1 MNDHRRQIE
10 ELLTRRI
17 GLDPVSLGPRLIHRA
32 VERRMAELGI
42 ADLAAYA
49 ARVAGSDAEQQA
61 LIEEVVVPESWF
73 FRDERPFRW
82 LAEHVR
88 ERWIGAP
95 WRAPLRA
102 LSMPCAAGQEPYS
115 IAITLREAGLSA
127 RRSHIDAV
135 DVSARLLEIAR
146 RGVYSANAFRNRGEG
161 LGARGEEIGNK
172 GGGTA
177 ASSEDSVAPSERPTT
192 PRSTFL
198 SSSPPAPRSSPLSG
212 YFRPHA
218 PTGYEVEPSIRA
230 TVRFLQA
237 NVLDPALLADAA
249 PYDVVFC
256 RNLLIYLDPRSRAG
270 LIATL
275 DRLLA
280 ADGVLFIG
288 HADRLE
294 VPGSASRFVA
304 VDEPGCFAY
313 RRVAGPSDRPA
324 VPDWPPMLSFS
335 LAPALPM
342 PPPALMLPEPS
353 SFASLPGPAPGRA
366 AEPAPPDAG
375 SSRPMASPSSLLDQA
390 AELANRGRHAEAIA
404 ACEQHLRQKGPGASA
419 YYLMGMIQQSAGDR
433 RRAEECFNKTIYLDP
448 RHADALLALALLAE
462 RRGDHEAA
470 LGFRRRARRQADA
483 EASSGDRGMAGRTP
497 ARGGER

>member
-32 VERRMAELGI
+32 TERRMAELGI
-42 ADLAAYA
+42 ADPAAYA
-49 ARVAGSDAEQQA
+49 ARVAESESEQQA
-61 LIEEVVVPESWF
+61 LIEEVIVPESWF

-88 ERWIGAP
+88 EQWIGAP

-102 LSMPCAAGQEPYS
+102 LSLPCAAGQEPYS

-127 RRSHIDAV
+127 RRFHIDAV

-146 RGVYSANAFRNRGEG
+146 RGVYSANAFRGRVQGSGVRGRESG
-161 LGARGEEIGNK
+161 D
-172 GGGTA
+172 GG
-177 ASSEDSVAPSERPTT
+177 SPSEGPT
-192 PRSTFL
+192 
-198 SSSPPAPRSSPLSG
+198 APRSPSSSSSSLIPNPYPLPQF
-212 YFRPHA
+212 FRPHA

-237 NVLDPALLADAA
+237 NVLDPSLLADAA

-256 RNLLIYLDPRSRAG
+256 RNLLIYLDPRARAG

-294 VPGSASRFVA
+294 VPAAESRFVA
-304 VDEPGCFAY
+304 VVEPGCFAY
-313 RRVAGPSDRPA
+313 RRAAGPSDRPA
-324 VPDWPPMLSFS
+324 VPDWPPSLSS
-335 LAPALPM
+335 APAPAPASAPALPM
-342 PPPALMLPEPS
+342 PTPALMLPEPS
-353 SFASLPGPAPGRA
+353 SFASLPGPTSERA
-366 AEPAPPDAG
+366 TDVSLASAGAVPPRPASAMP
-375 SSRPMASPSSLLDQA
+375 SLLDQA

-419 YYLMGMIQQSAGDR
+419 YYLMGMISQSAGDR
-433 RRAEECFNKTIYLDP
+433 RRAEECFHKTIYLDP

-470 LGFRRRARRQADA
+470 QGFRRRARRQADA
-483 EASSGDRGMAGRTP
+483 ETSGDRGTTGRTP
-497 ARGGER
+497 AQGGER

>member
-1 MNDHRRQIE
+1 MNDHRRRIE

-32 VERRMAELGI
+32 TERRMAELGI
-42 ADLAAYA
+42 ADPAEYA
-49 ARVAGSDAEQQA
+49 ARVAESESEQQA

-127 RRSHIDAV
+127 RRFHVDAV

-161 LGARGEEIGNK
+161 PGNRGQGPGVRGEESGDR
-172 GGGTA
+172 G
-177 ASSEDSVAPSERPTT
+177 SPSEGPT
-192 PRSTFL
+192 
-198 SSSPPAPRSSPLSG
+198 APRSPSSSSSSLTPNPYPLSQ

-237 NVLDPALLADAA
+237 NVLDSTLLAGAA

-256 RNLLIYLDPRSRAG
+256 RNLLIYLDPRARAG

-294 VPGSASRFVA
+294 APGSESRFVA
-304 VDEPGCFAY
+304 VVEPGCFAY
-313 RRVAGPSDRPA
+313 RRVAGAADRPA
-324 VPDWPPMLSFS
+324 APDWPPPLSF
-335 LAPALPM
+335 APALPM
-342 PPPALMLPEPS
+342 PPPAPMLPEPS
-353 SFASLPGPAPGRA
+353 TFASLPGPTPGHAPDPA
-366 AEPAPPDAG
+366 AAG
-375 SSRPMASPSSLLDQA
+375 SPRPASAVPSLLDQA
-390 AELANRGRHAEAIA
+390 AELANRGRHAEAIE
-404 ACEQHLRQKGPGASA
+404 ACEGHLRQKGPGASA
-419 YYLMGMIQQSAGDR
+419 YYLMGMISQSAGDR
-433 RRAEECFNKTIYLDP
+433 RRAEECFHKTIYLDP

-462 RRGDHEAA
+462 RRGDRDAA
-470 LGFRRRARRQADA
+470 QGFRRRARRQADA
-483 EASSGDRGMAGRTP
+483 ETSGDRGTTGRTP

>member
-1 MNDHRRQIE
+1 MNDHRRRIE

-32 VERRMAELGI
+32 TERRMAELGI
-42 ADLAAYA
+42 ADPAAYA
-49 ARVAGSDAEQQA
+49 ARVAGSESEQQA
-61 LIEEVVVPESWF
+61 LIEEVIVPESWF

-95 WRAPLRA
+95 WRAPLRI
-102 LSMPCAAGQEPYS
+102 LSLPCAAGQEPYS

-127 RRSHIDAV
+127 RRFHIDAV

-146 RGVYSANAFRNRGEG
+146 RGVYSANAFRGRVQGSEVRGRESG
-161 LGARGEEIGNK
+161 DRG
-172 GGGTA
+172 
-177 ASSEDSVAPSERPTT
+177 SPSEGPT
-192 PRSTFL
+192 
-198 SSSPPAPRSSPLSG
+198 APRSPSSSSSSLIANPYPLSQ
-212 YFRPHA
+212 YFHPHA

-237 NVLDPALLADAA
+237 NVLDPALLAGAA

-256 RNLLIYLDPRSRAG
+256 RNLLIYLDPRARAG

-294 VPGSASRFVA
+294 VPGAESRFVA
-304 VDEPGCFAY
+304 VVEPGCFAY
-313 RRVAGPSDRPA
+313 RRVGGPSDRPA
-324 VPDWPPMLSFS
+324 VPDWPPALS

-353 SFASLPGPAPGRA
+353 LFASLPGPAPGRA
-366 AEPAPPDAG
+366 ADPASEGAGAGAAPP
-375 SSRPMASPSSLLDQA
+375 RPASAVPSLLDQA

-419 YYLMGMIQQSAGDR
+419 YYLMGMILQSAGDR
-433 RRAEECFNKTIYLDP
+433 RRAEECFHKTIYLDP

-462 RRGDHEAA
+462 RRGDREAA
-470 LGFRRRARRQADA
+470 QGFRRRAQRAGQPPSAD
-483 EASSGDRGMAGRTP
+483 P
-497 ARGGER
+497 L